1 MTKQNW
7 IIKVIEKVLN
17 AKEWVQSKE
26 YLGINHPNTDE
37 RNNVQQKR
45 KYYQLINK
53 YPKKTHNFLSKYYIF
68 LTYIQRFQLEKRII
82 R

>member
-7 IIKVIEKVLN
+7 IIKVINKVLN
-17 AKEWVQSKE
+17 AKGLMQSKE
-26 YLGINHPNTDE
+26 YPGLNPPNQDD

-45 KYYQLINK
+45 KYYQLIK
-53 YPKKTHNFLSKYYIF
+53 TYPKNVVHLSKYYIF
-68 LTYIQRFQLEKRII
+68 LTYMQLFQLEKRII

>member
-7 IIKVIEKVLN
+7 IIKVIKKVLN
-17 AKEWVQSKE
+17 AKGLMQSKE
-26 YLGINHPNTDE
+26 YPGLNPPNQDD

-45 KYYQLINK
+45 KYYQLINT
-53 YPKKTHNFLSKYYIF
+53 YPKKHVDHLSKYYIF

>member
-7 IIKVIEKVLN
+7 IIKVIKKVLN
-17 AKEWVQSKE
+17 AKGLMQSKE
-26 YLGINHPNTDE
+26 YPGLNPPNQDD